1 MITALAILLS
11 RIHTFTTVRKQE
23 GVKNRMIYQA
33 SPSKQEFIVYCKSV
47 QCVAS
52 KSQYTRGQGYPTLNV
67 ICYIMRLTLHTC
79 INTPGQS
86 ADDLF
91 KYRPPLNLKKC
102 AGEYI
107 Y

>member
-1 MITALAILLS
+1 MITALAILFS

-23 GVKNRMIYQA
+23 GVKNRMIYHA

-47 QCVAS
+47 WCVGCE
-52 KSQYTRGQGYPTLNV
+52 SQYTRGQGPDPENV

-91 KYRPPLNLKKC
+91 KYRSPVK
-102 AGEYI
+102 
-107 Y
+107 